1 MTTQNSQAQEP
12 ENSSR
17 FTVIVYSLFAAF
29 LVILTL
35 SYFWAGHFMDW
46 MEWFVRK
53 VFM

>member
-1 MTTQNSQAQEP
+1 MTTQSSQAQEP

-17 FTVIVYSLFAAF
+17 FTATVYGLFAAF
-29 LVILTL
+29 VVLLTL
-35 SYFWAGHFMDW
+35 SYFWADHFMEW